1 MITGK
6 TFCFTF
12 ASMGYLQQIKN
23 TATQLGIKLKNL
35 DLNTIALSPVGKDYF
50 EYNLRRIDFVNN
62 NNAVMLASILDTL
75 KTQPN
80 NATIVDHGGGIGF
93 FSFLCKSFGIGQ
105 VIYQDIES
113 HYKKDTV
120 LIANALGFT
129 IDHYI
134 IGDTDVLLEY
144 TTKNNLTINGIG
156 SRNVIEHVLDYR
168 LLFQEFAKIK
178 SSDLVIYI
186 ATSANIHNPV
196 IHYLHKKMHHQ
207 YDLYGDEKT
216 RRILNNATSGNAMR
230 IEILKEEKAK
240 DVEIQALL
248 PYLRD
253 KTKLEIT
260 SALNTYRSTKTLPAR
275 PDRTNTRDPNSG
287 VWVERLVRFEDYA
300 RASKAACFEIKLLP
314 GYYDTHYKSSWKNIL
329 AAGMN
334 ILVKI
339 AGPWQINVG
348 GYLAFT
354 LRKKAV

>member
-1 MITGK
+1 
-6 TFCFTF
+6 
-12 ASMGYLQQIKN
+12 MGYLQQIKT
-23 TATQLGIKLKNL
+23 TANQLSSKLKNL
-35 DLNTIALSPVGKDYF
+35 DLNTLPLSPVGKDYF

-62 NNAVMLASILDTL
+62 NNAVMLASLLDTL

-80 NATIVDHGGGIGF
+80 DATIVDHGGGIGF
-93 FSFLCKSFGIGQ
+93 FSFLCKSYGIGQ

-113 HYKKDTV
+113 HYKEDTV
-120 LIANALGFT
+120 LIAKALGFA

-216 RRILNNATSGNAMR
+216 RRILNHATSGNAMR
-230 IEILKEEKAK
+230 IEILKAEKAK

-253 KTKLEIT
+253 KTKQEIT
-260 SALNTYRSTKTLPAR
+260 SALNNFRATKTLPAR
-275 PDRTNTRDPNSG
+275 PDRTNTRDPKSG
-287 VWVERLVRFEDYA
+287 VWVERLVKYEEYA
-300 RASKAACFEIKLLP
+300 KAAKDAGFEIKYLP
-314 GYYDTHYKSSWKNIL
+314 GYYDTHYKKRWKNFI
-329 AAGMN
+329 AIGMN
-334 ILVKI
+334 VLVKVSR
-339 AGPWQINVG
+339 PWQKHTSA
-348 GYLAFT
+348 YLAFI
-354 LRKKAV
+354 LSK